1 MRVFENRRGIVTIA
15 VGVAV
20 LTFGALELVSASAQ
34 EQASAASRQ
43 SDAAPATP
51 TNQSS
56 LQTLVDE
63 ALSQSPLVLAARHRW
78 EASTKA
84 PIQAATIPDPEITL
98 QEFTVGGPRPLEGY
112 ETSDFYYTGFGFSQ
126 DLPWPTK
133 LRLQAAQARDEAE
146 YARQTY
152 ESARRTVAEK
162 VREPYFELFFL
173 KKALDILGQS
183 RGDLEQI
190 EKITEARY
198 RLGQGQEQDVI
209 RAQLEATS
217 ILEQIEVRR
226 QEAGQRQAELKAI
239 LGRDPGSADVEVGD
253 VAPSKLELDSRRLG
267 QLAREA
273 SPELRMAQAMEAKSA
288 DALKLA
294 RANYIPDLSVGY
306 MYQKTGP
313 SFRDYYM
320 LTVGAKIPLYFWRR
334 QTPAAEQAAL
344 DKRAARTETRAR
356 ELEILS
362 SADSALIGMQ
372 TASRVMTLYRDGL
385 IPQAQ
390 ANRAAALNAYRVG
403 KADFQTLV
411 SAVLE
416 LLALNQGYYRALADH
431 EIAAA
436 RIQQIIGDVP

>member
-1 MRVFENRRGIVTIA
+1 MRVLENRQGIA
-15 VGVAV
+15 AFALGVAV
-20 LTFGALELVSASAQ
+20 LAFVASGLVNAFAN
-34 EQASAASRQ
+34 EQASAASQR
-43 SDAAPATP
+43 SDDSPATRA
-51 TNQSS
+51 NQSS
-56 LQTLVDE
+56 LRVLVDE
-63 ALSQSPLVLAARHRW
+63 ALRQSPLVLAARHRW
-78 EASTKA
+78 EASTKT
-84 PIQAATIPDPEITL
+84 PIQAATLPDPQIAL

-112 ETSDFYYTGFGFSQ
+112 ETSDFYYTGLGFSQ
-126 DLPWPTK
+126 DIPWPSK

-146 YARQTY
+146 YTRQTY
-152 ESARRTVAEK
+152 ESARRTAAEK
-162 VREPYFELFFL
+162 VRESYFELFFL
-173 KKALDILGQS
+173 NKALDILGQS
-183 RGDLEQI
+183 HGDLEQI
-190 EKITEARY
+190 EKITEVRY

-217 ILEQIEVRR
+217 IFEQIEMRR
-226 QEAGQRQAELKAI
+226 RETGQRQAELKAI
-239 LGRDPGSADVEVGD
+239 LGRDPGVPDVEVGD
-253 VAPSKLELDSRRLG
+253 VAPSRLELDSLRLG
-267 QLAREA
+267 QLASKS
-273 SPELRMAQAMEAKSA
+273 SPELAMAQAMEAKSA
-288 DALKLA
+288 DALRLA

-313 SFRDYYM
+313 GLRDYYM

-356 ELEILS
+356 ELQIRS
-362 SADSALIGMQ
+362 SAESALIAMR

-416 LLALNQGYYRALADH
+416 LLGLNQAYYRALADH

-436 RIQQIIGDVP
+436 RIEQIIGDVP